1 MAKIDVFN
9 LKREKVGEV
18 DLSDEVFAAEI
29 REHLFH
35 EVVTAQL
42 ASRRAGTS
50 AAKERAAVQ
59 GSSKKIYKQKGTG
72 CARHGTIRAPI
83 FVGGGRAHPPKPQDW
98 SYRPPRRVRASAL
111 KGALSLLLKE
121 GRFTV
126 VDKIDLGEIKTK
138 KLAGVLVELK
148 AGKKNLLVDDAAN
161 QTLRLS
167 ARNMKENNF
176 LPPEGVNVY
185 DLLRHDHLVVSKDA
199 IKAIEAR
206 CLGSGSST
214 KEEKK
219 A

>member
-1 MAKIDVFN
+1 MAKIDVYN

-18 DLSDEVFAAEI
+18 ELADEVFAAEI
-29 REHLFH
+29 REHLFQ

-42 ASRRAGTS
+42 SSRRAGTS

-72 CARHGTIRAPI
+72 RARHGSIRAPI
-83 FVGGGRAHPPKPQDW
+83 FVGGGRAHSPKPQDW
-98 SYRPPRRVRASAL
+98 SYRPPRRVRIGAL
-111 KGALSLLLKE
+111 KGALTKLVKE
-121 GRFTV
+121 GRCTV

-138 KLAGVLVELK
+138 RLAGVLSDLK
-148 AGKKNLLVDDAAN
+148 AGKKNLLVDIAEN
-161 QTLRLS
+161 QELRLS
-167 ARNMKENNF
+167 ARNLKESNF

-199 IKAIEAR
+199 IKALEAR
-206 CLGSGSST
+206 CLET
-214 KEEKK
+214 PKEEK

>member
-1 MAKIDVFN
+1 MAKIDVYN

-18 DLSDEVFAAEI
+18 DLADEVFAAEI
-29 REHLFH
+29 REQLFH
-35 EVVTAQL
+35 EVVVAQL
-42 ASRRAGTS
+42 ASKRAGTR
-50 AAKERAAVQ
+50 AAKERAAVK

-72 CARHGTIRAPI
+72 RARHGSARAPI

-111 KGALSLLLKE
+111 KGALSLLVKE
-121 GRFTV
+121 GRCTV
-126 VDKIDLGEIKTK
+126 VDSIELGEIKTK
-138 KLAGVLVELK
+138 KLAGVLVELQ
-148 AGKKNLLVDDAAN
+148 AGKKNLVVDDAGN

-167 ARNMKENNF
+167 VRNMKENNF

-206 CLGSGSST
+206 CLGA
-214 KEEKK
+214 KEEQT